1 MLSGRSSAWLER
13 VVWDHDVAGSN
24 PVAPT
29 IFLASL
35 FCGSFLGFTWFNR
48 KVQFSLLIARLVTT
62 SFAVVT
68 WRVQILLPVWH
79 GEPRP
84 KNYLDDLSNS
94 GPAVRQDSEGW
105 ELGPPEDRYIKG
117 GNPDVPCGQPMRRCE
132 GMGKLVFGMMQS
144 LDGYVAGVAG
154 GPGSDGYVAGLASGL
169 ELPPP
174 GDSLNRHFNDH
185 VRGLA
190 GLLCGRRM
198 YEVMR
203 YWDE

>member
-29 IFLASL
+29 IFLTSL

-48 KVQFSLLIARLVTT
+48 KVEFSLFIAQLVTT

-84 KNYLDDLSNS
+84 KHYLDDLSNS
-94 GPAVRQDSEGW
+94 RPAVRQDSEGR
-105 ELGPPEDRYIKG
+105 ELGPPEDRYIKDG
-117 GNPDVPCGQPMRRCE
+117 ILMYPAGN
-132 GMGKLVFGMMQS
+132 
-144 LDGYVAGVAG
+144 
-154 GPGSDGYVAGLASGL
+154 
-169 ELPPP
+169 
-174 GDSLNRHFNDH
+174 
-185 VRGLA
+185 
-190 GLLCGRRM
+190 LCGG
-198 YEVMR
+198 
-203 YWDE
+203 